1 MKVLMIIES
10 LRDGGKQRRM
20 VEMLRVMAERSH
32 HQFLVLFLKNEVHY
46 SEIYQMEGVGF
57 SYLKRGFRADPR
69 IFWSFIRRAHRF
81 DPDVVHAWGGLPAL
95 IALPYVI
102 ESGKPF
108 VNGMI
113 ANSRLKIFSRE
124 WFRVFWTFPFSDLII
139 ANSGIGLDVYKVPAK
154 KRRLIRNGINFD
166 RVALSTSLVKV
177 RAAYGLNGQA
187 KVVGMVATI
196 DGRKNF
202 PMFIRCALELLKI
215 RDDVVFMVVG
225 DGPDRD
231 KIRRMVPVGKESRF
245 VFTGKISNVEET
257 IAIFDVG
264 VLASYGEGTS
274 NSLLEYMLLEKPV
287 VVTDVPGV
295 NEVVTDG
302 GQGYLVKQDD
312 DKAMMQ
318 KIVELLDDPAKAR
331 KMGQAGK
338 DLVAREYSIDRMVAS
353 YEAVYEEV
361 TRS

>member
-1 MKVLMIIES
+1 MKILMIIES

-32 HQFLVLFLKNEVHY
+32 HRFLVLFLKNEVHY
-46 SEIYQMEGVGF
+46 NEVYQMEGVEF
-57 SYLKRGFRADPR
+57 CYLKRGFRADPR

-81 DPDVVHAWGGLPAL
+81 GPDVVHAWGGLPAL

-102 ESGKPF
+102 GLGKPF

-113 ANSRLKIFSRE
+113 ANSRLKIFSVE
-124 WFRVFWTFPFSDLII
+124 WFRVLVSFPFSDLIV
-139 ANSGIGLDVYKVPAK
+139 ANSEIGLKVYKVPPK

-166 RVALSTSLVKV
+166 RVVLSKPIEEI
-177 RAAYGLNGQA
+177 RATYGLNGQA

-196 DGRKNF
+196 DWRKNF
-202 PMFIRCALELLKI
+202 PMFIRSALELLKV
-215 RDDVVFMVVG
+215 RDDVIFMVVG
-225 DGPDRD
+225 DGPDREN
-231 KIRRMVPVGKESRF
+231 IRRMVPPGKENRF
-245 VFTGKISNVEET
+245 VFTGKISNVEDT

-287 VVTDVPGV
+287 VVTEVPGIT
-295 NEVVTDG
+295 EVVSQG
-302 GQGYLVKQDD
+302 EHGYLVQQDD

-318 KIVELLDDPAKAR
+318 KIGELLDDPEKAR

-338 DLVAREYSIDRMVAS
+338 DLVAREYSIDRMAS
-353 YEAVYEEV
+353 RYEAVYEEV

>member
-1 MKVLMIIES
+1 MKILMIIES

-32 HQFLVLFLKNEVHY
+32 HRFLVLFLKNEIHY
-46 SEIYQMEGVGF
+46 DEVYQVKGVEF
-57 SYLKRGFRADPR
+57 SYLKRRFRADPG
-69 IFWSFIRRAHRF
+69 IFWSFISRAHRF
-81 DPDVVHAWGGLPAL
+81 DPDVVHAWGSLPAL
-95 IALPYVI
+95 IAVPYVL

-113 ANSRLKIFSRE
+113 ANSRLKIFSSE
-124 WFRVFWTFPFSDLII
+124 WFRVLLTFPFSNLII
-139 ANSGIGLDVYKVPAK
+139 ANSEIGLKVYKVPPK

-166 RVALSTSLVKV
+166 RVVLSTPQEKV

-196 DGRKNF
+196 DWRKNF
-202 PMFIRCALELLKI
+202 PMFIRSALELLKI
-215 RDDVVFMVVG
+215 RDDVVFLVVG
-225 DGPDRD
+225 DGPDRE
-231 KIRRMVPVGKESRF
+231 KIRRMIPAGKEHRF
-245 VFTGKISNVEET
+245 VFTGKINHVEET

-287 VVTDVPGV
+287 VVTDVPGIT
-295 NEVVTDG
+295 EVVSHG
-302 GQGYLVKQDD
+302 EHGYLVKQDD
-312 DKAMMQ
+312 DQAMMQ
-318 KIVELLDDPAKAR
+318 KIGALLNDPDKAK

-338 DLVAREYSIDRMVAS
+338 DLVARVYSIDRMVS
-353 YEAVYEEV
+353 GYEAVYEEV